1 MRITDNMRFNTTVN
15 SLFSTQSQYNDLL
28 EKIASQKKVNRAS
41 DDPVAAT
48 KIIDIRQG
56 KAANEQYRKNMDSCD
71 SWISATESN
80 LSSAYDLLVSAQM
93 IAVGQATATSNA
105 VTRQI
110 AAQQVQSLI
119 DEMSSLANAKSGNRY
134 LFSGSQT
141 STQPFSS
148 VLSAATIEQAQ
159 EAGGNTFTGTVT
171 SSGTYTGT
179 VNKTYAVKITAD
191 GVLKAGG
198 AVITA
203 ATLIKDIDG
212 YTGYAATD
220 YIHLGGTDTNGN
232 TVSDDTFTV
241 LPTTTVGDLL
251 TKINTT
257 FATAGAT
264 VTATID
270 AAGKLMVVADPADPP
285 GPGDSLPAVQISVK
299 NFGGTADN
307 TFRFDA
313 AYQFSTDGGREW
325 NRTDLS
331 MSMAGG
337 SVTFGDGD
345 GVTLTFNDALG
356 TQTLGTKAFGENDI
370 FYVNAIAPGY
380 YRGDSENLS
389 MTINRGTNLTYNITG
404 AEAFTSAGSNGVDV
418 FATLYTLKDALNNN
432 NVQGISGQLDNLKSA
447 QNQVTLNQSRSGTKA
462 NHLEVVKNS
471 LADFDTKLNDLLS
484 VAQDADLA
492 DLITRLSMKEIALQA
507 SYSMAAK
514 IRETTIL
521 NFLK

>member
-28 EKIASQKKVNRAS
+28 EKIASQKMVNRAS

-71 SWISATESN
+71 SWISATESS

-93 IAVGQATATSNA
+93 IAVGQATATA
-105 VTRQI
+105 TATTRQI
-110 AAQQVQSLI
+110 AAQQLQSLI

-171 SSGTYTGT
+171 SSGTYTGE
-179 VNKTYAVKITAD
+179 VNKTYAVKITTDGTLAD
-191 GVLKAGG
+191 AK
-198 AVITA
+198 
-203 ATLIKDIDG
+203 
-212 YTGYAATD
+212 
-220 YIHLGGTDTNGN
+220 
-232 TVSDDTFTV
+232 
-241 LPTTTVGDLL
+241 
-251 TKINTT
+251 
-257 FATAGAT
+257 
-264 VTATID
+264 
-270 AAGKLMVVADPADPP
+270 
-285 GPGDSLPAVQISVK
+285 
-299 NFGGTADN
+299 
-307 TFRFDA
+307 
-313 AYQFSTDGGREW
+313 YQFSTDGGRTW
-325 NRTDLS
+325 NGADLA
-331 MSMAGG
+331 MAGG
-337 SVTFGDGD
+337 PVTFGDGD
-345 GVTLTFNDALG
+345 GVTLTFNDAAG
-356 TQTLGTKAFGENDI
+356 AKPFGENDI

-380 YRGDSENLS
+380 YSGDSENLS
-389 MTINRGTNLTYNITG
+389 VTINRGTNLTYNITG

-418 FATLYTLKDALNNN
+418 FATLYALKAALSSN
-432 NVQGISGQLDNLKSA
+432 NVQGISGQLDNLKNA
-447 QNQVTLNQSRSGTKA
+447 QNQVSLNQSRCGTKA

>member
-15 SLFSTQSQYNDLL
+15 SLFSAQSQYNDLL

-48 KIIDIRQG
+48 RIIDIRQA
-56 KAANEQYRKNMDSCD
+56 KAANEQYRKNMDSSD
-71 SWISATESN
+71 SWISATESK
-80 LSSAYDLLVSAQM
+80 LSSAYDLLVNAQE

-141 STQPFSS
+141 STQPFSAD
-148 VLSAATIEQAQ
+148 LSAATIEQAQ
-159 EAGGNTFTGTVT
+159 KAAGNTFAGTVT

-179 VNKTYAVKITAD
+179 VNKTYAVKITTDGILAD
-191 GVLKAGG
+191 AE
-198 AVITA
+198 
-203 ATLIKDIDG
+203 
-212 YTGYAATD
+212 
-220 YIHLGGTDTNGN
+220 
-232 TVSDDTFTV
+232 
-241 LPTTTVGDLL
+241 
-251 TKINTT
+251 
-257 FATAGAT
+257 
-264 VTATID
+264 
-270 AAGKLMVVADPADPP
+270 
-285 GPGDSLPAVQISVK
+285 
-299 NFGGTADN
+299 
-307 TFRFDA
+307 
-313 AYQFSTDGGREW
+313 YQFSTDGGRTW
-325 NRTDLS
+325 NGTDLP
-331 MSMAGG
+331 MAGG
-337 SVTFGDGD
+337 PVDLGD
-345 GVTLTFNDALG
+345 GVTLTFDDAA
-356 TQTLGTKAFGENDI
+356 GTKAFGENDI

-380 YRGDSENLS
+380 YHGDSENLS

-418 FATLYTLKDALNNN
+418 FKTLNDLKDALNSN
-432 NVQGISGQLDNLKSA
+432 NVQGISGQLDNLKNA
-447 QNQVTLNQSRSGTKA
+447 QNQVTLSQSRCGTKA
-462 NHLEVVKNS
+462 NHLEVVKNG
-471 LADFDTKLNDLLS
+471 LADFDAKLNDLLS
-484 VAQDADLA
+484 VAQDTDLA